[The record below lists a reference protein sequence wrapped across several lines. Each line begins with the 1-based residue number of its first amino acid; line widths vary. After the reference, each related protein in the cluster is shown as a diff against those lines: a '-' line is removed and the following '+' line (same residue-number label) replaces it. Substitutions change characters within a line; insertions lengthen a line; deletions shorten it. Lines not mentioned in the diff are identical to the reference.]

1 TSMSV
6 IVADFYEQ
14 AGARDCCN
22 RMSHKRAGTDEVLVE
37 MVDKIGGPRRWHQD
51 DHFDTSYAKRQ
62 LAIKYG
68 AREVTRYE
76 MAALRWCK
84 RFGYVYRNPSHAL
97 QIMRNHTRRLGVGNE
112 TQESRS

>member
-1 TSMSV
+1 MTV
-6 IVADFYEQ
+6 YVDDFYKHPRSWYR
-14 AGARDCCN
+14 GM
-22 RMSHKRAGTDEVLVE
+22 RMSHMIADTDEELFE
-37 MVDKIGGPRRWHQD
+37 IVDKIGVPRKWHQD
-51 DHFDTSYAKRQ
+51 DHFDISYAKRQ